1 MHQISDKVFAE
12 DFLFELDIATPLLPS
27 PYEEFPFLVI
37 ENFLDENICKEIIE
51 TAKADS
57 DATDAELRSSDETLN
72 QKIRNTK
79 IHKLTAQHQKLYDE
93 ALNTL
98 RPKIEDF
105 YSLSLTSATKPQL
118 LEYTKGSFYKA
129 HADDSSILVDKN
141 GNIVGFKQVAPQRK
155 VTTLLVVSEQGSDKL
170 SPYQFSGGELTFN
183 YFKDS
188 EGQPLLFTPK
198 MGTLIVFGSN
208 PIYTHEVK
216 VVEDGYRLTVAQWHD
231 AIL

>member
-12 DFLFELDIATPLLPS
+12 DFLFETEIATPLLPS
-27 PYEEFPFLVI
+27 PYEAFPFLVI
-37 ENFLDENICKEIIE
+37 ENFLNEETCKEIIKS
-51 TAKADS
+51 AQADN
-57 DATDAELRSSDETLN
+57 DATDAELRSNNETLD

-79 IHKLTAQHQKLYDE
+79 IHKLTALHQKLYDE
-93 ALNTL
+93 ALNTI
-98 RPKIEDF
+98 RPQIENF
-105 YSLSLTSATKPQL
+105 YSLSLTSSTKPQL

-129 HADDSSILVDKN
+129 HSDDSSVLVDKS
-141 GNIVGFKQVAPQRK
+141 GNIMGFKQVAPQRK
-155 VTTLLVVSEQGSDKL
+155 ITTLLFVSEHSNREL

-188 EGQPLLFTPK
+188 EGKELLLTPK

-231 AIL
+231 ALI

>member
-37 ENFLDENICKEIIE
+37 ENFLDEKVCKEIIDS
-51 TAKADS
+51 AQADN
-57 DATDAELRSSDETLN
+57 DATDAGLRSNNETLD

-79 IHKLTAQHQKLYDE
+79 IHKLSALHQKLYDE
-93 ALNTL
+93 ALDTL
-98 RPKIEDF
+98 RPQIESF
-105 YSLSLTSATKPQL
+105 YSLSLTSSTQPQL
-118 LEYTKGSFYKA
+118 LEYTAGSFYKA
-129 HADDSSILVDKN
+129 HSDDSSVLVDKEM
-141 GNIVGFKQVAPQRK
+141 NIVGFKQVAPQRK
-155 VTTLLVVSEQGSDKL
+155 VTTLLVVSEYSDKKL
-170 SPYQFSGGELTFN
+170 SPYQFCGGELTFN

-188 EGQPLLFTPK
+188 EGKPLLFTPK
-198 MGTLIVFGSN
+198 MGTIIVFGSN